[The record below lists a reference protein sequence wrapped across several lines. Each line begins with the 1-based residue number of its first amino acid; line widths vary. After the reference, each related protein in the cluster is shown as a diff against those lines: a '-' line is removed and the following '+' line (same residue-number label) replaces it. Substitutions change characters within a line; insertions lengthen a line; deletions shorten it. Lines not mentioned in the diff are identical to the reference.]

1 MLGMIASLNERADRM
16 SRPAALT
23 GATTAATAALVT
35 PSGSAKKRSRQSKF
49 NPTLPDRRFEGDPKN
64 HVPITKG
71 VNRLSCEMCK
81 YLHDLARLEGTHR
94 ERAVS
99 KPRQMCH
106 YCGVHLCDECF
117 NPYHG
122 R

>member
-23 GATTAATAALVT
+23 RATTAATAALVT

-81 YLHDLARLEGTHR
+81 YLHDLARLEGTVKTQTNVPLVLWCPIYVMNALIHIM
-94 ERAVS
+94 EGS
-99 KPRQMCH
+99 
-106 YCGVHLCDECF
+106 
-117 NPYHG
+117 
-122 R
+122 